1 MIICLEG
8 VDGAGKSTLAAAL
21 IKEIN
26 KQHPDDTVTY
36 LHASQLQ
43 TSVYEAYHEPLK
55 NYVPGTGQHF
65 ILDRWHL
72 GEEIYGPLYREQS
85 AFTKA
90 SFVWIELFLG
100 SIGTRLWNI
109 TQPLEVLEQRL
120 EERGEDFLQ
129 KDHVKQVRDDFS
141 ERAKESALFAGE
153 IAPNLD
159 NVYELAEHLILDAE
173 FAEMRSKGIL
183 DAKLTS
189 YVGHT
194 FSDPRTLLVVDN
206 KVVNEGFHPETSQD
220 AKIIYESLRDEF
232 VKDFAVVSSRSK
244 TKLQKFLSQLYVTGI
259 IAYDESVSKRLDE
272 LEIKHVKFDAPDSED
287 KRFATKISVAAYEA
301 GK

>member
-26 KQHPDDTVTY
+26 TQHPDDTVTY
-36 LHASQLQ
+36 LHAAQLD

-55 NYVPGTGQHF
+55 DYVPGSGQHF

-72 GEEIYGPLYREQS
+72 GEEIYGPLYRKQS
-85 AFTKA
+85 AFTRA
-90 SFVWIELFLG
+90 SFTWIEMFLG
-100 SIGTRLWNI
+100 SIGTRLWNV
-109 TQPLEVLEQRL
+109 TQPQEVLESRL
-120 EERGEDFLQ
+120 LERGEDFLQ
-129 KDHVKQVRDDFS
+129 NEHVDFVRKAFI
-141 ERAKESALFAGE
+141 EQAKESSLFAGNLV
-153 IAPNLD
+153 PNLD

-173 FAEMRSKGIL
+173 FAEMRAKGIR
-183 DAKLTS
+183 DIGLTS
-189 YVGHT
+189 YIGHT

-206 KVVNEGFHPETSQD
+206 KAINHGFHPEQSQD
-220 AKIIYESLRDEF
+220 AKLVYESLRDEF

-244 TKLQKFLSQLYVTGI
+244 TKLEKFLSQLYVTGI

-272 LEIKHVKFDAPDSED
+272 MEIKHVKFDAPDSD
-287 KRFATKISVAAYEA
+287 DARFATKISVAAYEA